1 MLRPTTP
8 PDWRRSLRAF
18 RSSSDSLR
26 PAPGEPSTPSHPSI
40 APSLPVRVLIVD
52 DQPANLQVLG
62 SILGQLGYDVVPA
75 ADGPT
80 ALRRL
85 ALRPPDLVLLDV
97 MMPGMDGFE
106 VCRRIR
112 EQRALDD
119 LPVIFLSA
127 ADEKSLIVRALECGG
142 VDYVTKPFNQAEL
155 MSRVT
160 THLALKSA
168 RDRMRQLAQDKDEL
182 LGILAHDLKGALGSV
197 LMSAQLIA
205 ERTEPDAR
213 LHRLSL
219 NIVEATDR
227 TLAFVKQFLANS
239 AAEHSHTLT
248 PVEVRFG
255 ELAADVVREHTGM
268 ARRKQQ
274 DLRWEP
280 PATDP
285 AVRAD
290 PVALRQILDNLIG
303 NAVKFSPSGRSIWVS
318 LAGDE
323 NHAECLIRDEGP
335 GFTPQDCTRMFQ
347 RYGRLSAQPTGN
359 EPSTGLGLSIVKQLM
374 DSLGGELRCD
384 SAPGQGTTFSVRL
397 ARA

>member
-1 MLRPTTP
+1 M
-8 PDWRRSLRAF
+8 
-18 RSSSDSLR
+18 
-26 PAPGEPSTPSHPSI
+26 PSHPSI
-40 APSLPVRVLIVD
+40 SPSLPVRVLIVD
-52 DQPANLQVLG
+52 DQPTNLQVLG

-75 ADGPT
+75 GDGPT

-155 MSRVT
+155 MSRVK

-168 RDRMRQLAQDKDEL
+168 RDRLRQLAQDKDEL

-205 ERTEPDAR
+205 ERTESDAR
-213 LHRLSL
+213 LHRLSF

-239 AAEHSHTLT
+239 AAEHSLRLT
-248 PVEVRFG
+248 PVAVRFG

-285 AVRAD
+285 AVLAD
-290 PVALRQILDNLIG
+290 PVALRQVLDNLIG
-303 NAVKFSPSGRSIWVS
+303 NAVKFSPPGRSIWVS
-318 LAGDE
+318 LVDDE
-323 NHAECLIRDEGP
+323 HHAECLIRDEGP
-335 GFTPQDCTRMFQ
+335 GFTSEDRTRMFQ
-347 RYGRLSAQPTGN
+347 RYVRLSARPTGN
-359 EPSTGLGLSIVKQLM
+359 EPSTGLGLSIVNQLM
-374 DSLGGELRCD
+374 ASLGGELRCD
-384 SAPGQGTTFSVRL
+384 STPGFGATFAVRL
-397 ARA
+397 PRASMESHS